1 MGGMRAQ
8 RYHRHKASQQL
19 ASPKMG
25 TPNAGSGPLEVV
37 IVYAFDSTT
46 ATPAYRLVD
55 EVYWFVQDK
64 IGSLAS
70 SSRLSYIFV
79 ELAKNSYTCQKRFAR
94 SREEIL
100 AKSCVPC
107 TKNMACGL
115 PEAHRLIGQ
124 KSENPNGIILLLS
137 DGLINKGD
145 FFDGAEDFASAWPVY
160 TFTVG
165 GDAYNQGLRTI
176 AAKSQGGKFNP
187 LTVPSEPRKSVD
199 FSLYLDG
206 ILGTIKDDKKPPS
219 LDAAGSGLVD
229 EVYWLVQDKIGDFA
243 RSSRLSYIY
252 VESAKN
258 CYTYQKRFARSRKE
272 ILAKSCLP
280 CMKTMACGLP
290 EAHRLIS
297 QNSEHPNGII
307 LLLSDGLI
315 NKGDFF
321 EGAEDFAST
330 WPVHTFTIGGDAY
343 NQGLRAIA
351 AKSKG
356 GKFNPLPVPSDP
368 RESVTFSLY
377 LDDILGTT
385 KYVEKPPSLYAPGS
399 RPLEVVIL
407 YAFDSTTATPAYRLV
422 DQVYWFVQEKIGDF
436 ASSSRLSYIYVES
449 AKNSYTYQKRFARSR
464 KAILATSCVPC
475 TKTMACGLP
484 EAHRLI
490 SQNSEHPNGII
501 LLLSDGLINKGD
513 FFEGAE
519 DFASTWPVHTF
530 TVGGD
535 AYNQGLHTIAAKS
548 PGGKFNPVPVP
559 SEPRKSVDFSLY
571 LDDILGTMRDDEK
584 PPSSDAAD
592 SSARFGLVTMKRPTY
607 SKYDVALTADSLT
620 VGLELNAASPAT
632 AREALDLV
640 VVLDIHSGW
649 EGGDIKLSK
658 VKKAMEFVI
667 TKLTPMDRLSI
678 VTKGPQDGLSQCPL
692 RCMTPAGQTDLKAL
706 INGLAGPSVD
716 LKEGLMTAL
725 AVIRNRV
732 HTEGRTA
739 NIFLVTDDGEDS
751 GDARSVDPGNVAVHT
766 FGFGKK
772 AGHEVLKDIA
782 KRSLGGTYSF
792 VPDDSSL
799 CEPFSLLLGG
809 LLTVV
814 AQDVQLTLRSK
825 GEDVN
830 TKEVSP
836 GVDYNQTATGENEI
850 TISFGAIFAGE
861 SRKVGINLTLNA
873 SRNCAGLDAAI
884 AEAELSYNA
893 QGGLERQQPPLDIQ
907 IRRTAKPTAAPTADA
922 ARLHAEEVRRRHAD
936 RIREATALADGGRM
950 EEARR
955 RLQDGLDAVGTIV
968 LDDGERMAGV
978 LRAELQ
984 RLIRLM
990 ESKELFQEQGRPYAF
1005 AVETSHGRQ
1014 RAAAKGG
1021 DDAVACLY
1029 VTPRMAAHLK
1039 QAKQF
1044 EKEHPN
1050 TAVPSADEDLKQ
1062 EIAANRL
1069 AAVLGPLGFYLDN
1082 AIKSLQAINKII
1094 VPNV

>member
-1 MGGMRAQ
+1 
-8 RYHRHKASQQL
+8 
-19 ASPKMG
+19 MG

-64 IGSLAS
+64 IGSFAS
-70 SSRLSYIFV
+70 SSRLSYIYV
-79 ELAKNSYTCQKRFAR
+79 ELAKNSYTYQKRFAR

-100 AKSCVPC
+100 ATSHVPC
-107 TKNMACGL
+107 TKHMACGL

-124 KSENPNGIILLLS
+124 KSEHPKGIILLLS

-165 GDAYNQGLRTI
+165 GDAYNKGLRTI
-176 AAKSQGGKFNP
+176 AAKSRGGKFNP
-187 LTVPSEPRKSVD
+187 LPVPSEPRKSVP
-199 FSLYLDG
+199 FSLYLDD
-206 ILGTIKDDKKPPS
+206 ILGTMKKDEKPPS
-219 LDAAGSGLVD
+219 LDAAGSGPLEVVIVYAFDSTTTTPAYNLVN
-229 EVYWLVQDKIGDFA
+229 EVYWFVQDKIGDFA

-272 ILAKSCLP
+272 ILA
-280 CMKTMACGLP
+280 
-290 EAHRLIS
+290 
-297 QNSEHPNGII
+297 
-307 LLLSDGLI
+307 
-315 NKGDFF
+315 
-321 EGAEDFAST
+321 
-330 WPVHTFTIGGDAY
+330 
-343 NQGLRAIA
+343 
-351 AKSKG
+351 
-356 GKFNPLPVPSDP
+356 
-368 RESVTFSLY
+368 
-377 LDDILGTT
+377 
-385 KYVEKPPSLYAPGS
+385 
-399 RPLEVVIL
+399 
-407 YAFDSTTATPAYRLV
+407 
-422 DQVYWFVQEKIGDF
+422 
-436 ASSSRLSYIYVES
+436 
-449 AKNSYTYQKRFARSR
+449 
-464 KAILATSCVPC
+464 TSCVPC
-475 TKTMACGLP
+475 TKTMACGIP

-535 AYNQGLHTIAAKS
+535 AYNQGLHAIAAKSQGGKFNPLRVPSDPRKSVAFSLYLDEILGTMKYVEKPPSLYAAGSGPIEVVIVYAFDSTTTTPAYTLVNEVYWFVQEKIGEFASSSRLSYIYVESAKNTYTYQKRFARSRKQILATSSVPCTKTMACGLPEAHRLISQNSEHPNGIILLLSDGHINKGDFFDGAEDFASTWPVHTFTVGGDAYNQCLHAIAAKS
-548 PGGKFNPVPVP
+548 PGGKFNPLPVP
-559 SEPRKSVDFSLY
+559 GDPRKSVAFSLY
-571 LDDILGTMRDDEK
+571 LDDILGTMKDDEK
-584 PPSSDAAD
+584 PPSLDAAE
-592 SSARFGLVTMKRPTY
+592 SSARFGLVTMKKPTY

-640 VVLDIHSGW
+640 VVLDIHSGL
-649 EGGDIKLSK
+649 EGGDIRLSK
-658 VKKAMEFVI
+658 MKKAMEFVI

-772 AGHEVLKDIA
+772 AGHEVCSRTSPRDPWEGRTA
-782 KRSLGGTYSF
+782 SCRMTQ
-792 VPDDSSL
+792 SL

-873 SRNCAGLDAAI
+873 SKSCAGLDAAI

-922 ARLHAEEVRRRHAD
+922 ARLHGEEVRRRHAEC
-936 RIREATALADGGRM
+936 IRAATALADGGRM

-955 RLQDGLDAVGTIV
+955 RLQDGLDAVGTIL

-1039 QAKQF
+1039 QARQF
-1044 EKEHPN
+1044 EKEYPK
-1050 TAVPSADEDLKQ
+1050 TPVPSADEDLKQ

-1082 AIKSLQAINKII
+1082 AIKSLQAINNII
-1094 VPNV
+1094 VSTV